1 MLRNIN
7 ALGASAYQSLY
18 SNVDGLADAFG
29 QFWAKVATTF
39 GNTSSVIGVGIIS
52 SVFVI
57 ITSVILSTICNSL
70 CTAHIATPCVFI

>member
-1 MLRNIN
+1 MRHNIN

-39 GNTSSVIGVGIIS
+39 GNTSSVIGVGIIR
-52 SVFVI
+52 
-57 ITSVILSTICNSL
+57 
-70 CTAHIATPCVFI
+70 